1 MGYSFCC
8 VWASRIGQCSGILIL
23 LRLGV
28 ENGANV
34 LGLEQEVE
42 NCRSLKMVPGNDEEG
57 SEESELEGRRNGTY
71 FHGSSHVGEL

>member
-1 MGYSFCC
+1 M
-8 VWASRIGQCSGILIL
+8 

-42 NCRSLKMVPGNDEEG
+42 NCRSGKMVPGDDEEG